1 MAARDRGPRRSVD
14 RFAENG
20 LRLPV
25 MKTARSSVLPAL
37 ACVLA
42 VTPVAVRAANRCGQ
56 GTSAAQDT
64 ADIRGVR
71 AATELACSCA
81 AFDGSSGSKNKA
93 AFVRCV
99 RAVARDA
106 SDGTPID
113 GRLEL
118 RPQCKG
124 TVLRIARQSDCG
136 FAPAADRHPCC
147 QHVAHAGRN
156 VGTVTPSARCR
167 SAAGAVRS
175 SCPSFHFVTD
185 ACSGNAVNTCNTVA
199 TTTSVPSAAQPA
211 NTPGTPGV
219 SVTNPNLLMQF
230 GDPSFSL
237 NHATYTRFRRD
248 GAGLPDAILILV
260 PGFEGGA
267 NDFKI
272 LAENVIP
279 RAFVEQ
285 GLVLEIWAYDRRTN
299 QLEDRV
305 GLDISEA
312 RLDPYVGLD
321 WLFGTELGLTLDPVL
336 AAGPNRRAVFYDST
350 DVPFIASW
358 TPLVFARDI
367 DAVVDAADAAV
378 RNHNVFLGGHSMGTT
393 FTARYASTDFDLS
406 GAGPARPG
414 YAKLRGL
421 VLLEGGGGTT
431 AGAPL
436 TDDTLDRMIAKF
448 DGGLYGAVKDPSS
461 PGRCVDG
468 TTACAIDTEA
478 TDCAGQV
485 PPKCTLTAAAYSV
498 TKIGSINIL
507 NPRIVAAS
515 EPSAIQGAYD
525 PDGGE
530 NIIQADQGAP
540 GNNAIARVSDL
551 NGLALLGG
559 PSTVEGGIG
568 SFVDDDGAV
577 SSLAFFV
584 ATSVGAP
591 GPMVNGLLTWQ
602 DITEGP
608 LPASVLPNNGP
619 PPTALPAPV
628 WGQEKEVTKFTRLL
642 DAFFAGD
649 TNFTDW
655 YYPSSGLS
663 VTSIAG
669 QCSNA
674 SGGTCTVGNVG
685 APCGGSGQT
694 QATADAQ
701 CSQAISLDSTALS
714 VGRGRRDIE
723 NLTQAANVDIPVI
736 SFVGSNGLARV
747 PGAMVPFG
755 TSIHR
760 CTAPSCDGVTDRVV
774 DASTPN
780 PAFPTLGG
788 VAGGFEVYVSEGF
801 AHVDVVTAED
811 GPDNNVIGPLAA
823 FLERNAQ

>member
-1 MAARDRGPRRSVD
+1 MAARDRPPRRSVD

-25 MKTARSSVLPAL
+25 MKTACSSVLPAL

-42 VTPVAVRAANRCGQ
+42 IARVAVRAANRCGQ

-71 AATELACSCA
+71 AAIELACPCA

-106 SDGTPID
+106 GDGTPID
-113 GRLEL
+113 GRFRL

-147 QHVAHAGRN
+147 QHVTHSGRN
-156 VGTVTPSARCR
+156 LGTVTPSARCQ
-167 SAAGAVRS
+167 SAAGAVRNT
-175 SCPSFHFVTD
+175 CPSFHFVAD
-185 ACSGNAVNTCNTVA
+185 ACSGNALNTCNTVA
-199 TTTSVPSAAQPA
+199 TTLSIPSAAQPA
-211 NTPGTPGV
+211 NTPGTTGV
-219 SVTNPNLLMQF
+219 SVTNPRLLTQF
-230 GDPSFSL
+230 GGSSFSL
-237 NHATYTRFRRD
+237 NNAAYTRFRRD
-248 GAGLPDAILILV
+248 GAGMPDAILILV

-267 NDFKI
+267 NDFKM

-336 AAGPNRRAVFYDST
+336 AGGPNRRAVFYDST

-378 RNHNVFLGGHSMGTT
+378 RNHNVFLGGHSMGTA

-436 TDDTLDRMIAKF
+436 TDDTLDRIIAKF
-448 DGGLYGAVKDPSS
+448 DGGLHGAVKDPSS

-468 TTACAIDTEA
+468 TTACAINTEA
-478 TDCAGQV
+478 TDCGGQV
-485 PPKCTLTAAAYSV
+485 PSKCTLTGAAYSV

-540 GNNAIARVSDL
+540 GNNAIAKVPDL

-608 LPASVLPNNGP
+608 LPPSVLPNNGP

-663 VTSIAG
+663 VPSVAG

-674 SGGTCTVGNVG
+674 SGGT
-685 APCGGSGQT
+685 
-694 QATADAQ
+694 
-701 CSQAISLDSTALS
+701 
-714 VGRGRRDIE
+714 
-723 NLTQAANVDIPVI
+723 
-736 SFVGSNGLARV
+736 
-747 PGAMVPFG
+747 
-755 TSIHR
+755 
-760 CTAPSCDGVTDRVV
+760 
-774 DASTPN
+774 
-780 PAFPTLGG
+780 
-788 VAGGFEVYVSEGF
+788 
-801 AHVDVVTAED
+801 
-811 GPDNNVIGPLAA
+811 
-823 FLERNAQ
+823 

>member
-1 MAARDRGPRRSVD
+1 
-14 RFAENG
+14 
-20 LRLPV
+20 
-25 MKTARSSVLPAL
+25 
-37 ACVLA
+37 
-42 VTPVAVRAANRCGQ
+42 
-56 GTSAAQDT
+56 
-64 ADIRGVR
+64 
-71 AATELACSCA
+71 
-81 AFDGSSGSKNKA
+81 
-93 AFVRCV
+93 
-99 RAVARDA
+99 
-106 SDGTPID
+106 
-113 GRLEL
+113 
-118 RPQCKG
+118 
-124 TVLRIARQSDCG
+124 
-136 FAPAADRHPCC
+136 
-147 QHVAHAGRN
+147 
-156 VGTVTPSARCR
+156 
-167 SAAGAVRS
+167 
-175 SCPSFHFVTD
+175 
-185 ACSGNAVNTCNTVA
+185 
-199 TTTSVPSAAQPA
+199 
-211 NTPGTPGV
+211 
-219 SVTNPNLLMQF
+219 VTNPNLLMQF
-230 GDPSFSL
+230 GDASFSL

-272 LAENVIP
+272 LAESVIP

-655 YYPSSGLS
+655 YYPSSGS
-663 VTSIAG
+663 TS
-669 QCSNA
+669 
-674 SGGTCTVGNVG
+674 
-685 APCGGSGQT
+685 
-694 QATADAQ
+694 
-701 CSQAISLDSTALS
+701 
-714 VGRGRRDIE
+714 R
-723 NLTQAANVDIPVI
+723 
-736 SFVGSNGLARV
+736 
-747 PGAMVPFG
+747 
-755 TSIHR
+755 
-760 CTAPSCDGVTDRVV
+760 
-774 DASTPN
+774 
-780 PAFPTLGG
+780 
-788 VAGGFEVYVSEGF
+788 
-801 AHVDVVTAED
+801 
-811 GPDNNVIGPLAA
+811 
-823 FLERNAQ
+823 

>member
-1 MAARDRGPRRSVD
+1 MASS
-14 RFAENG
+14 FAIDPFAKNG

-25 MKTARSSVLPAL
+25 MKTARSSFLPAL
-37 ACVLA
+37 AFVLA
-42 VTPVAVRAANRCGQ
+42 VAPVAVRAANRCGH

-71 AATELACSCA
+71 AAIALACPCA

-106 SDGTPID
+106 GDGTPID
-113 GRLEL
+113 GRFRL

-230 GDPSFSL
+230 GDASFSL

-608 LPASVLPNNGP
+608 LPASALPNNGP